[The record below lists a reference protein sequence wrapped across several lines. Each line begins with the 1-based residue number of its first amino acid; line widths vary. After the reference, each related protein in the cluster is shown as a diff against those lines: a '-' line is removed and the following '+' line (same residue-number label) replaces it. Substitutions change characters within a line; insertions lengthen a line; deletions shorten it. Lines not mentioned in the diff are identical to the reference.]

1 MFNISFSGDESFPVE
16 FSENES
22 MTAEFEPHIIVP
34 VADYYDGDYEFTP
47 SSQEQTV
54 PIQGLTARKNIT
66 VGAIPSNYGLITR
79 VGAILTV
86 S

>member
-54 PIQGLTARKNIT
+54 PIQGLTARRNIT
-66 VGAIPSNYGLITR
+66 VNPIPSNYGLITWNGS
-79 VGAILTV
+79 VITV